1 MKTLFPVLAF
11 LSICLMTPAQAQNKA
26 PIASAPLPGVKWEYL
41 VVSFGKTLY
50 SDPVSSPEL
59 KEAGLSKL
67 LFYSQAGIITAQE
80 AITTQRSLD
89 TLGKFGWELTSV
101 VGSIGGDQQMM
112 FKRPFESDRARKEA
126 EMIKAEGEMI
136 AQARRKREQEK
147 TPSVDELV
155 DLDAKERQ
163 QKIDKEA
170 EILRTDLQTYKDIP
184 IKDIQINASETYDEK
199 FRATIEVTVD
209 GTASLIKGN
218 TYRASA
224 ATDLAKKVAVALHEA
239 SNLKVGQ
246 FETAERSF
254 SGDVRISVTV
264 IVAHGGK
271 VIPVAYKNVSG
282 KREWTLGK

>member
-1 MKTLFPVLAF
+1 MKTLFPVLAI
-11 LSICLMTPAQAQNKA
+11 LSICLMTPSQAQNKA
-26 PIASAPLPGVKWEYL
+26 PTISAPLPGVKWEYL

-89 TLGKFGWELTSV
+89 TLGKFGWELISV

-170 EILRTDLQTYKDIP
+170 DALRTDLQAYKDIP
-184 IKDIQINASETYDEK
+184 IKDIQINASESYGEK
-199 FRATIEVTVD
+199 FNAIAEVVVD
-209 GTASLIKGN
+209 GTAMLLKGN
-218 TYRASA
+218 TYRSSDA
-224 ATDLAKKVAVALHEA
+224 AELAKKVAAALHGA
-239 SNLKVGQ
+239 ANLKVGE
-246 FETAERSF
+246 FETAES
-254 SGDVRISVTV
+254 SYTGNIRISVTV
-264 IVAHGGK
+264 MITHGGK
-271 VIPVAYKNVSG
+271 VTPIAYKNVSG
-282 KREWTLGK
+282 KRD